1 MKNNFNQS
9 FKSILS
15 LAIVFTIFTTILT
28 TGVFGSSSL
37 SIGDGIESLVNEAQ
51 NFSLAQRNEF
61 VYSLKQSELD
71 ALRNEVKNLTKGQK
85 NSLLGKLNRNDDFD
99 VVMRNIL
106 LADEG
111 KQLIIGDI
119 IYKLENRV

>member
-85 NSLLGKLNRNDDFD
+85 LTFREVK
-99 VVMRNIL
+99 
-106 LADEG
+106 
-111 KQLIIGDI
+111 
-119 IYKLENRV
+119 